1 MTNKCIEQYKK
12 SITKS
17 RNGSYT
23 LTIRALGW
31 WSDSLGRKAPL
42 SEVVFKKGSMELGEA
57 QAAAARF
64 TA

>member
-1 MTNKCIEQYKK
+1 MANKCIEKYKK

-17 RNGSYT
+17 RAGSYT
-23 LTIRALGW
+23 LTIRAVGQ

-42 SEVVFKKGSMELGEA
+42 SEVVFKQCSMELGEA